1 MAEGLH
7 ASARGNAQAFGYSIT
22 VTVTFGVVAF
32 AEPEHRPVQLLVFAL
47 AAVLAFSLL
56 NVVVALGLRR
66 MERTRPGER
75 ALLIGTATDILAV
88 GAAVGVAMGLSA
100 VVRGTAL
107 WALAPFVAGV
117 VYVLV
122 QAIELAVGRE
132 EIDED
137 D

>member
-22 VTVTFGVVAF
+22 VTVTFGVVAI
-32 AEPEHRPVQLLVFAL
+32 AQPEHRPLQLLLFAL

-66 MERTRPGER
+66 AERTQPGER
-75 ALLIGTATDILAV
+75 TLLIGTATDILAV
-88 GAAVGVAMGLSA
+88 GAAVGVSIGLSEM
-100 VVRGTAL
+100 VHGTLL
-107 WALAPFVAGV
+107 WGVAPFVAGV

-122 QAIELAVGRE
+122 QAVELAVGRE
-132 EIDED
+132 EIEGD